1 MEIFCYGDKS
11 HIRVHPH
18 IKYFLGAAKTVVTGG
33 KNVIF
38 WIFRATQLNSTQL
51 NFILQEI
58 VQTVRIKLT
67 TSYTVLAGTP
77 NKGV

>member
-33 KNVIF
+33 KNAKMWYFGLKVL
-38 WIFRATQLNSTQL
+38 RPDNPLNDLEGQNYIAYSA
-51 NFILQEI
+51 I
-58 VQTVRIKLT
+58 R
-67 TSYTVLAGTP
+67 P
-77 NKGV
+77 NKSMHAKSGT